1 MIVRSWTLRPR
12 PGRYNDAVGLIA
24 EGAKLGER
32 HGARSVRLTQAATAG
47 PSTGVLVM
55 TCEFENLAGYGA
67 YLEDTM
73 TDVEAQT
80 HNHRIRE
87 AEAPFIYESTAVLTE
102 IDLGRDAAKAG
113 RGRVLD
119 ARFGRPL
126 PGRWG
131 DTLDITRQAFDLA
144 ERHGAVGCRLFELDH
159 AGERS
164 GMLCTVVE
172 YNSMRDFGMAG
183 DGWLADEAGRSLTE
197 RMRADRPFEPVSS
210 GLYTE
215 VALI

>member
-1 MIVRSWTLRPR
+1 MIVRSWNLRPR
-12 PGRYNDAVGLIA
+12 PGRYDDALGLIA
-24 EGAKLGER
+24 EGAKLAGR
-32 HGARSVRLTQAATAG
+32 HGARNVRLTQAATAG
-47 PSTGVLVM
+47 PSTGVLVL
-55 TCEFENLAGYGA
+55 TCEFENLAAYGA

-80 HNHRIRE
+80 HIHRIRE

-102 IDLGRDAAKAG
+102 VDLGREAAKAG

-119 ARFGRPL
+119 VRFGRPL
-126 PGRWG
+126 PSRWS

-144 ERHGAVGCRLFELDH
+144 ERHGAVRCRLFELDH

-164 GMLCTVVE
+164 GMLCAVVE
-172 YNSMRDFGMAG
+172 YNSMREFGMAG
-183 DGWLADEAGRSLTE
+183 DAWLADEAGRSLTE
-197 RMRADRPFEPVSS
+197 RMRADRPFEAVSS

>member
-12 PGRYNDAVGLIA
+12 PGRYDDAVGLIA

-47 PSTGVLVM
+47 PSTGVLVL
-55 TCEFENLAGYGA
+55 TCEFENLAAYGA

-80 HNHRIRE
+80 HNPRIRE
-87 AEAPFIYESTAVLTE
+87 AEAPFTYESTAVLTE
-102 IDLGRDAAKAG
+102 VDLGREEARSG

-119 ARFGRPL
+119 VRFGRPL
-126 PGRWG
+126 PGRWS
-131 DTLDITRQAFDLA
+131 DTLDITRHVFDLA
-144 ERHGAVGCRLFELDH
+144 ERHGAVRCRLFELDH

-164 GMLCTVVE
+164 GMLCTVTE
-172 YNSMRDFGMAG
+172 YNSMREFGMAG
-183 DGWLADEAGRSLTE
+183 DAWLADEAGQSLTE
-197 RMRADRPFEPVSS
+197 RMRADRPFDPVSS

>member
-1 MIVRSWTLRPR
+1 MIVRSWNLRPR
-12 PGRYNDAVGLIA
+12 PGRYDDALGLIA
-24 EGAKLGER
+24 EGAKLAGR
-32 HGARSVRLTQAATAG
+32 HGARNVRLTRAATAG
-47 PSTGVLVM
+47 PSTGVLVL
-55 TCEFENLAGYGA
+55 TCEFENLAAYGA

-80 HNHRIRE
+80 QNHRIRE

-102 IDLGRDAAKAG
+102 VDLGREAAKAG

-119 ARFGRPL
+119 VRFGRPL
-126 PGRWG
+126 ASRWG

-144 ERHGAVGCRLFELDH
+144 ERHGAVRCRLFELDH

-164 GMLCTVVE
+164 GMLCAVVE
-172 YNSMRDFGMAG
+172 YNSMKEFGIAG
-183 DGWLADEAGRSLTE
+183 DAWLADEAGRSLTE
-197 RMRADRPFEPVSS
+197 RMRTDRPFEAVSS

-215 VALI
+215 VAMI